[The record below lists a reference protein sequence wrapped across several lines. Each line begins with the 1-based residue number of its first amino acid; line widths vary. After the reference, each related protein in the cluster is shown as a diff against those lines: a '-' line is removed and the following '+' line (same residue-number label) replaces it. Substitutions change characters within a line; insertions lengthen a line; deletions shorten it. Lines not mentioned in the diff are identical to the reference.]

1 MDKLF
6 GNLKIRKQFL
16 FFVIST
22 LILLLIIRFGVF
34 PIESVNESTNKEI
47 VSFIDKF
54 VTSIITA
61 LIVGYFI
68 YKLQIDEKKKSL
80 EFTSSSPQIEDKLD
94 QARKKCDSWKFNGGL
109 GRYTR
114 YMTLPELSS
123 ISSKKRETYKV
134 ELIIL
139 NPENDI
145 LLQKYADFRN
155 SVNLKA
161 NWNINFL
168 RKELLATLFSAIYTT
183 KTNQFL
189 EIDVYVKDF
198 FTLSRMDI
206 SNETAIISRE
216 DPLIPTIICYN
227 ESYLFKHYKE
237 EFQQVKRQSKKIDL
251 DKINTFLLDLNNLDS
266 LSRILFPC
274 LAFTKNELNEILQE
288 VNNPKNPFKK

>member
-6 GNLKIRKQFL
+6 GNQKIRKQFL
-16 FFVIST
+16 YFVLGILT
-22 LILLLIIRFGVF
+22 LLLIIRFGVF
-34 PIESVNESTNKEI
+34 PIKSINESINREI
-47 VSFIDKF
+47 VSFLDKF
-54 VTSIITA
+54 VSSIITA
-61 LIVGYFI
+61 LTVGYFI
-68 YKLQIDEKKKSL
+68 YKLQLDEKKKSL

-94 QARKKCDSWKFNGGL
+94 QARKTCDSWKFNGGL

-139 NPENDI
+139 DPENDI

-155 SVNLKA
+155 SVNQKA

-168 RKELLATLFSAIYTT
+168 RKELLATLFIAAYTT

-189 EIDVYVKDF
+189 EIEVYVKDF

-206 SNETAIISRE
+206 SNDTAIISRE

-237 EFQQVKRQSKKIDL
+237 EFQQVKR
-251 DKINTFLLDLNNLDS
+251 
-266 LSRILFPC
+266 
-274 LAFTKNELNEILQE
+274 
-288 VNNPKNPFKK
+288 